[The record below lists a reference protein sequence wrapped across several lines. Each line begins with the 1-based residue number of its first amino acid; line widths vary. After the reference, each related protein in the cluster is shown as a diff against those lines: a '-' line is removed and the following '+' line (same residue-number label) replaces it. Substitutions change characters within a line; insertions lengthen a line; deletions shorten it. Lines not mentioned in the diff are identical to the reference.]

1 MTPSGDGSGSDT
13 RVSGLSRRRLLASLG
28 AVGAAGAASGSGT
41 FAYLS
46 DRETLASN
54 EIGTGRLDLL
64 IDGAP
69 VDGPVALDVDGIDRG
84 ASGAETLALRVRTH
98 AARVW
103 LATDCPAPGDDL
115 AAALDVRLTVDNR
128 PVSGGWRSFA
138 AFRREFVDGLR
149 LDDGCLPPEVDV
161 PITLRWRLSGDV
173 DDSLAGSRTEFAF
186 RLHAEQCRHVSEDDA
201 AGSNPFAGVAPC
213 DEPSDC
219 AVCADGDRFARLT
232 FEYLGPA
239 DAHVTARS
247 RGAGQVGVAF
257 EGPVSPGDTFTA
269 DGAPLGGDAELG
281 TNLYLDDG
289 SDDQPGGSQ
298 GAGGG
303 GGNGNS
309 GSQGNGNSG
318 SQGNGGG
325 SGNGGNDGRPPGLEV
340 HTSCSEE
347 LSVGQ
352 LFGPSEDPRYRLVA
366 GEIAGRGPICDAS
379 DDVSAEE
386 RS

>member
-1 MTPSGDGSGSDT
+1 MTASGEGSESAART
-13 RVSGLSRRRLLASLG
+13 SGLSRRRLLASLG
-28 AVGAAGAASGSGT
+28 AVGAVGAASGSGT

-46 DRETLASN
+46 DRETFASN

-69 VDGPVALDVDGIDRG
+69 VDGPVALDVGGIDRG
-84 ASGAETLALRVRTH
+84 ASGAETLALRVRTN

-115 AAALDVRLTVDNR
+115 AAALDVRLTVDDR
-128 PVSGGWRSFA
+128 PVSGGWQSFA
-138 AFRREFVDGLR
+138 AFRQEFVNGLR
-149 LDDGCLPPEVDV
+149 LDDGCLPPEVDA
-161 PITLRWRLSGDV
+161 PITLRWRLPSDV
-173 DDSLAGSRTEFAF
+173 DDSLAASGTEFVF
-186 RLHAEQCRHVSEDDA
+186 RLYAEQCRHVLEDDA
-201 AGSNPFAGVAPC
+201 TGSNPFAGVAPC

-219 AVCADGDRFARLT
+219 AVCADGDRFAQLT
-232 FEYLGPA
+232 FEYLGST
-239 DAHVTARS
+239 DARVTARS
-247 RGAGQVGVAF
+247 RGAGQVGIAF
-257 EGPVSPGDTFTA
+257 EGSVSPGDTFTA
-269 DGAPLGGDAELG
+269 DGAALGGDDELG

-303 GGNGNS
+303 GGT
-309 GSQGNGNSG
+309 
-318 SQGNGGG
+318 
-325 SGNGGNDGRPPGLEV
+325 GGNDGRPPGLEV

-347 LSVGQ
+347 LSTGQ

-366 GEIAGRGPICDAS
+366 GEIAGRGPICEAP
-379 DDVSAEE
+379 DDIPAEE